1 MRITTHRVGAHDATL
16 TCYVQDRSDE
26 LRNTRTRPLVLVL
39 PGGGYFY
46 TSDREAEPVALAY
59 LAQGFNAAVLRY
71 AAGTDAPFDRSLAD
85 GRAGLAWLREHAADL
100 DADPERIAVVG
111 FSAGG
116 HLAGCLGTSGEERPA
131 ALVLG
136 YPVTLGE
143 VGPRLGKQLP
153 DVTEAV
159 DARTP
164 PTFLFS
170 TVGDEIVPI
179 RHSLALLTALADA
192 GVPFESHVYLTGG
205 HGLSLAGTH
214 TSDGR
219 PEMVEGAVAAWFP
232 DSVRF
237 LRHVLGDFPLGDAD

>member
-1 MRITTHRVGAHDATL
+1 MRVTTHQVGAHDATL
-16 TCYVQDRSDE
+16 TTYVQDRSDE
-26 LRNTRTRPLVLVL
+26 LPNVRTRPLVLVL

-59 LAQGFNAAVLRY
+59 LAEGFNAAVLRY
-71 AAGTDAPFDRSLAD
+71 AVGVDTPFDRSLAD

-100 DADPERIAVVG
+100 DADAERIAVVG

-116 HLAGCLGTSGEERPA
+116 HLAGCLGTTGEQRPA

-143 VGPRLGKQLP
+143 VGPRLGKELP

-159 DARTP
+159 DDRTP

-179 RHSLALLTALADA
+179 RHSLALLTALAEA

-214 TSDGR
+214 TSAGR
-219 PEMVEGAVAAWFP
+219 PEMVEAAVAGWFA

-237 LRHVLGDFPLGDAD
+237 LRHVLGDR